1 MTQLRGLLLTGLML
15 TLAACGQA
23 PSETPATPA
32 APPASAAAPA
42 ESAATGAAAEA
53 PAPRAESPAPTASS
67 APATPGEWR
76 FQPGRHYQVLTSAG
90 PRSSAEPIEV
100 VEFFWYGCPAC
111 FSFEPLVERWKQQLP
126 DDVRFIR
133 IPVMWSADHERY
145 ARLYYAAEALGR
157 IDEMHQQVFRDFHLD
172 NRRLRNDA
180 DVEAFFAR
188 FGVSSEQFREAW
200 NAFSVTSNLNNAR
213 RLGSPAGYGINSTP
227 TVVVN
232 GRFIA
237 NGPDLRSLEDVL
249 AVTDEL
255 IARER
260 QARLAEAGGG

>member
-23 PSETPATPA
+23 PSETPA
-32 APPASAAAPA
+32 APVANPASTAAQEGAPAPA
-42 ESAATGAAAEA
+42 EPAVSRAEA
-53 PAPRAESPAPTASS
+53 PAAAPSSTAAS
-67 APATPGEWR
+67 TPGEWR

-111 FSFEPLVERWKQQLP
+111 FSFEPLVERWKPQLA

-145 ARLYYAAEALGR
+145 ARLYYTAEALGR
-157 IDEMHQQVFRDFHLD
+157 IDEVHQQVFRDFHLD

-232 GRFIA
+232 GRYIA

>member
-32 APPASAAAPA
+32 APPASSAAPATDATTEPAAAPA
-42 ESAATGAAAEA
+42 EAA
-53 PAPRAESPAPTASS
+53 PAPAA
-67 APATPGEWR
+67 PGEWR
-76 FQPGRHYQVLTSAG
+76 FESGRHYQVLSSAG

-111 FSFEPLVERWKQQLP
+111 FSFEPLVERWKLQLA
-126 DDVRFIR
+126 DDVRFVR

-145 ARLYYAAEALGR
+145 ARLFYAAEALGR
-157 IDEMHQQVFRDFHLD
+157 IDEIHPQVFRDFHLE
-172 NRRLRNDA
+172 NRRLRNES

-188 FGVSSEQFREAW
+188 FGVSAEQFREAW

-232 GRFIA
+232 GRYIA

>member
-1 MTQLRGLLLTGLML
+1 MTQLRSLLLTGLML
-15 TLAACGQA
+15 ILAACGQA

-32 APPASAAAPA
+32 APPASSTAPAPAPA
-42 ESAATGAAAEA
+42 ETPAARTEA
-53 PAPRAESPAPTASS
+53 PAAVAST
-67 APATPGEWR
+67 PATPGEWR
-76 FQPGRHYQVLTSAG
+76 FQPSRHYQVLTSAG

-188 FGVSSEQFREAW
+188 FGVSAEQFRDAW

-232 GRFIA
+232 GRYIA
-237 NGPDLRSLEDVL
+237 NGPDLTSLNDVL

-260 QARLAEAGGG
+260 QARLAEAGGS

>member
-1 MTQLRGLLLTGLML
+1 MTTLRSLLLTGLML

-32 APPASAAAPA
+32 APPASSAAP
-42 ESAATGAAAEA
+42 AAEA
-53 PAPRAESPAPTASS
+53 PAARAEAPPAAATSR
-67 APATPGEWR
+67 APVTPGEWR
-76 FQPGRHYQVLTSAG
+76 FEPGRHYQVLASAG

-111 FSFEPLVERWKQQLP
+111 FSFEPLVERWKQQLA

-157 IDEMHQQVFRDFHLD
+157 IDEMHQQVFRDFHLE

-232 GRFIA
+232 GRYIA
-237 NGPDLRSLEDVL
+237 NGPELTSLDDVL